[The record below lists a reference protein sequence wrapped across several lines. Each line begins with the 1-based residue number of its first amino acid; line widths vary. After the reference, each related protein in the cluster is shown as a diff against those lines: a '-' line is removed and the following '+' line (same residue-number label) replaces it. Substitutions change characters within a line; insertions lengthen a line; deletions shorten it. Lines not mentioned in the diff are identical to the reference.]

1 MTRVDFHFNAD
12 NRLQHCCRL
21 IRKIYRAG
29 QKVVV
34 FDDDAAQLARLNQTL
49 WTFSP
54 LDFIPHVMASA
65 KDASQTPV
73 LLASEPVEFPHHDVL
88 VNLSTSPPEFFSRFE
103 RLIEV
108 VGTDDGDRE
117 QARGRWRFY
126 KERGYP
132 IATHDLTAAK

>member
-29 QKVVV
+29 QKAVV
-34 FDDDAAQLARLNQTL
+34 FDDQIASLTALDQAL
-49 WTFSP
+49 WSFSQ
-54 LDFIPHVMASA
+54 LDFIPHVMAGA
-65 KDASQTPV
+65 KEAAQTPV
-73 LLASEPVEFPHHDVL
+73 LLACEPVEFPHHDVL
-88 VNLSTSPPEFFSRFE
+88 VNLSETTPEFFSRFE

-108 VGTDDGDRE
+108 VSTDDADRE
-117 QARGRWRFY
+117 RARGRWRFY

-132 IATHDLTAAK
+132 IHTHDLAAAQ